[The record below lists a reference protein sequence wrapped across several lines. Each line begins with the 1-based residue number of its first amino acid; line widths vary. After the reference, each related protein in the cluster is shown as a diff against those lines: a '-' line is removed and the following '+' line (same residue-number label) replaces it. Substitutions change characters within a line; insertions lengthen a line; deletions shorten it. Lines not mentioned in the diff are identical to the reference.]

1 MPAPERGAVPYP
13 TLLSPLQVGP
23 VRLPNRVV
31 MSGHSMGYATPD
43 GTVGARY
50 RSYLATRARG
60 GTGLVMMS
68 SAPVHPSSRGAT
80 FQPWLWLDET
90 VAGMAR
96 VADEVHA
103 AGARLGIILWHGG
116 HNSPHL
122 EVLRPLGPSP
132 VPSPVTG
139 DVPREMSR
147 ADIRE
152 IVAAYASAA
161 RRCADAGLDVL
172 EIQTASDYLLG
183 AFLNPHLNRRND
195 EYGGSAANRVRFAA
209 EVLEAV
215 RAAVPAHVAVG
226 IRTCAEHLIP
236 LDPGCYGVDDSL
248 ECVSLLDERGLVD
261 WVSVMNGSHWEFAEM
276 IPPMH
281 VPRAHV
287 APLSARYRAALAA
300 PVFVAGRIRTPAEAE
315 ALLAAG
321 DADAIAMARTLIA
334 DPDWAAKAA
343 RGEAERIRP
352 CMSCNQGC
360 IGFVSRRFPGS
371 CTLNVRAGREFE
383 PAPQAGES
391 TAPRRVAVVGG
402 GPAGLEAA
410 RIAASRGHRV
420 TLYEARAMLGGD
432 FRLAAQAPHRG
443 EMQAALA
450 WWERELQ
457 ALGVTIRCGVRV
469 DSPAAL
475 DADAVVWAVGA
486 RPGHTGV
493 WRNRPQLVNGI
504 PGSAG
509 LPHGRELLAGERSVS
524 GRVLVIDEEGGW
536 SAVSL
541 VETLAADPRVASLT
555 VLTDRAALG
564 LPDLQFTL
572 EAPWVA
578 ARLRAAGVTLRTGT
592 LVARIEAPEVVTTAG
607 ERLGPFDAIVL
618 STGTAAAA
626 IPEGTIAAGDCVT
639 PRGIWAAVTEGL
651 DAGSRP

>member
-1 MPAPERGAVPYP
+1 
-13 TLLSPLQVGP
+13 
-23 VRLPNRVV
+23 
-31 MSGHSMGYATPD
+31 
-43 GTVGARY
+43 
-50 RSYLATRARG
+50 
-60 GTGLVMMS
+60 
-68 SAPVHPSSRGAT
+68 
-80 FQPWLWLDET
+80 
-90 VAGMAR
+90 
-96 VADEVHA
+96 
-103 AGARLGIILWHGG
+103 
-116 HNSPHL
+116 
-122 EVLRPLGPSP
+122 
-132 VPSPVTG
+132 
-139 DVPREMSR
+139 
-147 ADIRE
+147 
-152 IVAAYASAA
+152 
-161 RRCADAGLDVL
+161 
-172 EIQTASDYLLG
+172 
-183 AFLNPHLNRRND
+183 
-195 EYGGSAANRVRFAA
+195 
-209 EVLEAV
+209 
-215 RAAVPAHVAVG
+215 
-226 IRTCAEHLIP
+226 
-236 LDPGCYGVDDSL
+236 
-248 ECVSLLDERGLVD
+248 
-261 WVSVMNGSHWEFAEM
+261 M